1 MTSTSRFVILC
12 GPSGVGKTAIRQALA
27 PRLSAASLGPD
38 DFDGDWSALY
48 AELDLSDRA
57 VVECV
62 ALPRALR
69 RRWTARRAIVVKLAA
84 PRPVLE
90 QRLRER
96 GEDAATIVTRLREDT
111 DIGYGDHV
119 IVNLTVD
126 TTLAEPVE
134 LAKAIAEQIE
144 VLG

>member
-1 MTSTSRFVILC
+1 MTPTTRFVILC

-38 DFDGDWSALY
+38 DFGGEWSALY

-69 RRWTARRAIVVKLAA
+69 RRQTDRRALVVKLTA

-90 QRLRER
+90 QRLRDR
-96 GEDAATIVTRLREDT
+96 GEKPETIATRLSEDT

-126 TTLAEPVE
+126 TTQAGAGE
-134 LAKAIAEQIE
+134 LAKAIAEQVE
-144 VLG
+144 VAL